1 MLNWVQR
8 FNIFCLLDNN
18 SYNFRPND
26 YEYLL
31 GAGSKAFISDAVAS
45 FDSVDTFLQGKQWT
59 FGHIA
64 YDLGY
69 SFQNLNPEK
78 DNRLSFPQF
87 FFFQPQIVLF
97 IQGAQLHI
105 ECSNADE
112 IYDEIMNS
120 AEQTD
125 TGFLNIP
132 IQQKLT
138 KRDYLQKIRALQAH
152 IQRGDCY
159 EINFCQEFFAE
170 DVVIHP
176 VAVFHAL
183 NVISPNPF
191 AALYKIDDRFLICAS
206 PERFLNKN
214 GNKLLS
220 QPMKG
225 TAKRVPGDEIADK
238 QAFTDLGHSAKDRAE
253 NVMVVDMVRNDLSVI
268 CKEGTVQAEALFE
281 VHSFPAVH
289 QMVSAITG
297 LVEDDVPFSKIIRA
311 TFPMGSMTGAPKK
324 RVMQLI
330 DKYEEGSRGIFSGTV
345 GCITP
350 TGNFDFNVV
359 IRSIIYNAT
368 NRYLSYQVGS
378 GITIYSDPEKEWE
391 ECLLKGEGI
400 KKVLTS
406 ASTFV

>member
-1 MLNWVQR
+1 MDVR
-8 FNIFCLLDNN
+8 AHCL
-18 SYNFRPND
+18 RPW
-26 YEYLL
+26 L
-31 GAGSKAFISDAVAS
+31 FISKFKPRKRQQAFFSAILFLSTPNRS
-45 FDSVDTFLQGKQWT
+45 FYT
-59 FGHIA
+59 
-64 YDLGY
+64 
-69 SFQNLNPEK
+69 
-78 DNRLSFPQF
+78 
-87 FFFQPQIVLF
+87 
-97 IQGAQLHI
+97 GAQLHI

-112 IYDEIMNS
+112 IYEEIKNS
-120 AEQTD
+120 AEQID

-138 KRDYLQKIRALQAH
+138 KQDYLKKIRALQAH

-225 TAKRVPGDEIADK
+225 TAKRVPGNEIADQ
-238 QAFTDLGHSAKDRAE
+238 QAFDDLGHSAKDRAE

-268 CKEGTVQAEALFE
+268 CKEGTVQAEELFE
-281 VHSFPAVH
+281 VHSFPTVH

-297 LVEDDVPFSKIIRA
+297 LLEDNVPFSAIIRLH
-311 TFPMGSMTGAPKK
+311 FPWV
-324 RVMQLI
+324 R
-330 DKYEEGSRGIFSGTV
+330 
-345 GCITP
+345 
-350 TGNFDFNVV
+350 
-359 IRSIIYNAT
+359 
-368 NRYLSYQVGS
+368 
-378 GITIYSDPEKEWE
+378 
-391 ECLLKGEGI
+391 
-400 KKVLTS
+400 
-406 ASTFV
+406 